1 MPQFSMVFT
10 FFILIS
16 TKMPLSILLLQDKTK
31 TGRFALLSGKIF
43 ANTWAL
49 SNFSHEIF
57 NVLASLCKEKLAK
70 NRN

>member
-1 MPQFSMVFT
+1 
-10 FFILIS
+10 
-16 TKMPLSILLLQDKTK
+16 MPLSILLLQDKTK